1 MLELDRRH
9 PDVARAARA
18 EGWDYHTA
26 VCPGI
31 FCELERGMVPFAAVL
46 DTLRGQ
52 TCSGWILVEQD
63 VHPGLWTPSASAS
76 RNRACL
82 RRLGL

>member
-1 MLELDRRH
+1 MLELERRH

-18 EGWDYHTA
+18 EGRDYHTA
-26 VCPGI
+26 VSRGI

-46 DTLRGQ
+46 DTRRGQ

-63 VHPGLWTPSASAS
+63 VHPGLGTPSATAS

-82 RRLGL
+82 HRLGL

>member
-63 VHPGLWTPSASAS
+63 VHPGLGTPSASAS
-76 RNRACL
+76 RNRASL